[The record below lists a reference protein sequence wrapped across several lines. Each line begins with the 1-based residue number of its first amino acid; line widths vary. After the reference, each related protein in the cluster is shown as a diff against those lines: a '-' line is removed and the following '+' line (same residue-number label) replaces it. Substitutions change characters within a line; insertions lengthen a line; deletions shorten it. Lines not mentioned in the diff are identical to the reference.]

1 MTASSPAGLRS
12 SHIPRDPR
20 TALPASDLRSRRKT
34 LGLPAAFGPRA
45 VLATVVRRR
54 ALRARP
60 GHPIEQRDA
69 EVGFTVFGTMGPRLH
84 RRAAPADLR
93 PLVRRAR
100 TTARVLS
107 GLTGESSCL

>member
-20 TALPASDLRSRRKT
+20 TALPASDLRSRRKIAVV
-34 LGLPAAFGPRA
+34 PAAFGPRA

-60 GHPIEQRDA
+60 GPRIAQRDA
-69 EVGFTVFGTMGPRLH
+69 EAGFKVSGTVGRRLP

-107 GLTGESSCL
+107 